1 MRRLGALVAAALAAG
16 TLVVGPVT
24 AAGAQEAPPPGAPDL
39 AFVGDS
45 IPFEALF
52 HYDKNVD
59 RDRVTLWNEVGLG
72 FKIRTVLPRIRQ
84 HFRQGDVPD
93 IFLAF
98 IGTSSSETDPPS
110 QWRTELRELLDLV
123 SPRVDCVRVFEIDDE
138 FTGFY
143 KLHDKNA
150 RVFNRITHQLV
161 ARYDNAEWFHYDV
174 WAGLA
179 GPSLERRDILHHNVF
194 GRVKIAELMRDVVNG
209 CDPNLTSGPY
219 WDVPDDYPAAAA
231 IRWVGEH
238 HLFPGYANHTYRA
251 QVGDF
256 VLKATRG
263 ELLNMAWKLAGRP
276 TGYDPHPWS
285 DGRRALDAALRWAH
299 GARVGTGFPDG
310 TYRPDALVSRGQALS
325 LLWRMAGR
333 PGGYPDDPWDDAEGP
348 TIRWAAATRL
358 LGPMAPG
365 EFRPESPLT
374 RSQLATILFRFD
386 ALPD

>member
-52 HYDKNVD
+52 HYDKNMD

-72 FKIRTVLPRIRQ
+72 FKVRTVLPRIRQ

-209 CDPNLTSGPY
+209 CDPNLTS
-219 WDVPDDYPAAAA
+219 
-231 IRWVGEH
+231 
-238 HLFPGYANHTYRA
+238 
-251 QVGDF
+251 Q
-256 VLKATRG
+256 
-263 ELLNMAWKLAGRP
+263 
-276 TGYDPHPWS
+276 
-285 DGRRALDAALRWAH
+285 
-299 GARVGTGFPDG
+299 
-310 TYRPDALVSRGQALS
+310 
-325 LLWRMAGR
+325 
-333 PGGYPDDPWDDAEGP
+333 
-348 TIRWAAATRL
+348 
-358 LGPMAPG
+358 
-365 EFRPESPLT
+365 
-374 RSQLATILFRFD
+374 
-386 ALPD
+386 